1 MDTNETVVSQA
12 RKRLPPPGS
21 LPRAALDSPGSV
33 LPGGKVPT
41 PLISPYSWPRGG
53 GAGSAMTAYL
63 LQPCR
68 RVGVGPLRCS
78 DLWEIQVPRG
88 FLGQVYAHLP
98 QTLGSAWGLTQPC
111 VGLRSPHSLYDL
123 GHLFTSLNLSF
134 LICKMGVGG

>member
-1 MDTNETVVSQA
+1 MNTNETVVSQA
-12 RKRLPPPGS
+12 RKRPPPPGS
-21 LPRAALDSPGSV
+21 LPRVALDSPGSV

-41 PLISPYSWPRGG
+41 PLISPYSWPHRGG
-53 GAGSAMTAYL
+53 RVSYDCIPAPPGWRAGA
-63 LQPCR
+63 
-68 RVGVGPLRCS
+68 GPLRCS
-78 DLWEIQVPRG
+78 DLWEIQIPRG

-111 VGLRSPHSLYDL
+111 FRLKFPHSLYDL